1 MGKRSKV
8 ILIGG
13 AVLLVGA
20 VVVLSAAKR
29 RQPSTEVRLEKVAKR
44 NLTSIVTASG
54 KIEPKRKVDVSSDIT
69 GRIVNLAVR
78 EGDMVTRGQML
89 VHIDP
94 QQYEAGVQ
102 RSEAMLAGALAG
114 AAQAQANKDQAE
126 RAFTRSRD
134 IRAQNAQLVSQEAL
148 EQAETA
154 HRIAVANLD
163 AAQRQVDQARAGL
176 REAQDLLRKTTIL
189 APMSGRVTRLAV
201 EEGEVAVPG
210 TFSRETGL
218 LMTIADLSVIQ
229 VKVKVDETDV
239 VRIHSG
245 DSTEVTID
253 AFPDTSFAGHVTEIK
268 SSSVTGA
275 TASAM
280 NTDQAVDY
288 EVIVTLDHPP
298 AGIRPDLSATARI
311 ITDRRSGVLSVPIIS
326 LTVRPPADTMAADT
340 SHRASGSK
348 RPAQTAAAANRP
360 AGADSAAGKKE
371 VEGLFIV
378 DTVTM
383 TARFHPVRV
392 GIAGDEYFEVL
403 GGIREGEMIV
413 AGPYQ
418 AIRDLKNDAKVR
430 NQTTG
435 GGRGAAARPGS

>member
-8 ILIGG
+8 VLIVS
-13 AVLLVGA
+13 AVVLVGA
-20 VVVLSAAKR
+20 VVALSAANR
-29 RQPSTEVRLEKVAKR
+29 RQPSVEVRLEKVSKR
-44 NLTSIVTASG
+44 GLTSIVTASG
-54 KIEPKRKVDVSSDIT
+54 KIEPQRKVDVSSDIT

-78 EGDMVTRGQML
+78 EGDMVTRGQTL

-102 RSEAMLAGALAG
+102 RAEAMLAGALAG
-114 AAQAQANKDQAE
+114 AAQAQANKDQAQ
-126 RAFTRSRD
+126 RAWTRARD
-134 IRAQNAQLVSQEAL
+134 IHAQNAQLVSQETL

-154 HRIAVANLD
+154 QRIAVANLD
-163 AAQRQVDQARAGL
+163 ASQRQVDQARAGL
-176 REAQDLLRKTTIL
+176 REAQDQLRKTTIL

-218 LMTIADLSVIQ
+218 LMTISDLSVIQ

-239 VRIHSG
+239 VRIHRG
-245 DSTEVTID
+245 DSTEVSID
-253 AFPDTSFAGHVTEIK
+253 AFPDTSYSGHVTEIK
-268 SSSVTGA
+268 NSSVAGA
-275 TASAM
+275 STSGL

-311 ITDRRSGVLSVPIIS
+311 VTDRRAGVLTVPIIA
-326 LTVRPPADTMAADT
+326 LTVRPASDTLPLDSTRGAA
-340 SHRASGSK
+340 SAK
-348 RPAQTAAAANRP
+348 RPAGTAGNR
-360 AGADSAAGKKE
+360 AGADSAAAKKD
-371 VEGLFIV
+371 VEGIFIV
-378 DTVTM
+378 DTLTM
-383 TARFHPVRV
+383 SARFHPVRI

-403 GGIREGEMIV
+403 TGVREGQTIV

-418 AIRDLKNDAKVR
+418 AIRDLHNDAKVR
-430 NQTTG
+430 NQSNTA
-435 GGRGAAARPGS
+435 GRGGAARRGS